1 MNLNFSKVDTFGP
14 IPDDIVY
21 GVEVILSTLGMSSTN
36 NQKWQ
41 IRLRITEAAEGS
53 GPIMQTLPSGEKQ
66 RISEEDVEYSKA
78 VKRQLFDDI
87 SLQEQAGFKVVE
99 ALQAMG
105 EDVKAGED
113 KDFDFDPSTYIGR
126 NVGVVVENLEYQ
138 GRITPQIKRWVNPQF
153 VGYHVSDPALSV
165 AVPAA

>member
-14 IPDDIVY
+14 LPDDIVY
-21 GVEVILSTLGMSSTN
+21 GAEVILSTLGTSSTN

-41 IRLRITEAAEGS
+41 LRLRITEAADGS
-53 GPIMQTLPSGEKQ
+53 GPVMQTLPNGEKK
-66 RISEEDVEYSKA
+66 SLGEDVDYSRA
-78 VKRQLFDDI
+78 MKRQLFDDI

-99 ALQAMG
+99 ALQALG

-113 KDFDFDPSTYIGR
+113 KDFEFDPPSYIGR
-126 NVGVVVENLEYQ
+126 NVGVVLVNLEYQ

-153 VGYHVSDPALSV
+153 AGFHVNDPALSGAEVPV
-165 AVPAA
+165 A